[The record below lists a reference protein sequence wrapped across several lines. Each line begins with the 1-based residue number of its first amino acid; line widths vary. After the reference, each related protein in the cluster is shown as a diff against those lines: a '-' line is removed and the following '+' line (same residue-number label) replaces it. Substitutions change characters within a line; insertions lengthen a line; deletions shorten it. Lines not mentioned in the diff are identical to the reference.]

1 MLRQPGCQTGIAVS
15 VELPAQEEVEAEEH
29 RFGKSLFAHIMAK
42 AAVGGHQMLWLL
54 SQGCASP
61 SRQGVPSRAGNSD
74 IPQNNYSWLAL

>member
-1 MLRQPGCQTGIAVS
+1 MWVLRQPGCQTGIAVS

-54 SQGCASP
+54 S
-61 SRQGVPSRAGNSD
+61 
-74 IPQNNYSWLAL
+74 